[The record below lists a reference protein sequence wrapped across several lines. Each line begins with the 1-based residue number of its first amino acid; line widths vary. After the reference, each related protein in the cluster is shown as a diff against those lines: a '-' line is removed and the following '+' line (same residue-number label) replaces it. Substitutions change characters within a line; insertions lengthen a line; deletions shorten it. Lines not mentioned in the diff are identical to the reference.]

1 MPFFQDF
8 FNVSCSI
15 YNKHGKLKYNHM
27 IPNIKKLLF
36 LALFSIMLFSSC
48 RDEYSEDISGTKE
61 EPNLKKSSSI
71 ADLIQRTAMN
81 DGSKDNIIDQANCF
95 SLKLPATVIVNSTT
109 VSINSEED
117 FDTVEDLLEDDDEV
131 QIVFPVTILLSDYTE
146 VTILNQSEFDS
157 FKDDCN
163 EEDEEDDDIECL
175 DFKYPIKIFVYD
187 PDKDQTKVV
196 VTHNDEEMYGLIKD
210 LEEDSEASIKFPIMV
225 TLYDDSEVR
234 ITNLEELENTIN
246 SVKNNCDED
255 DDYNFDDDCQDCST
269 EQLENVFLSC
279 TKWSINKLRISNTNL
294 EDNYSNHLFEFL
306 NNGTITVDEGSNT
319 YSGTWNSTGSGENIT
334 VTINIPSLPDFN
346 GAWDLHNIEGE
357 GSQKKI
363 ELRLNGNRL
372 RFKTTCD

>member
-1 MPFFQDF
+1 
-8 FNVSCSI
+8 
-15 YNKHGKLKYNHM
+15 M

-61 EPNLKKSSSI
+61 KPNLEATAKV

-95 SLKLPATVIVNSTT
+95 SIKLPATVIVNSTT

-117 FDTVEDLLEDDDEV
+117 YDTVEDLLENDDTV
-131 QIVFPVTILLSDYTE
+131 QIVFPVTILLSDYTQ
-146 VTILNQSEFDS
+146 VAIMNQSEFDGY
-157 FKDDCN
+157 KNECN
-163 EEDEEDDDIECL
+163 DEDEEDEDIECL

-187 PDKDQTKVV
+187 SVKDQSKVV
-196 VTHNDEEMYGLIKD
+196 VIHNDEEMFKLIKNLTTD
-210 LEEDSEASIKFPIMV
+210 TKTSIKFPITV
-225 TLYDDSEVR
+225 TLYDDSEVSV
-234 ITNLEELENTIN
+234 TSLEELENTID

-255 DDYNFDDDCQDCST
+255 DDYIFDDDCQDCST
-269 EQLENVFLSC
+269 EQLENAFSSC
-279 TKWSINKLRISNTNL
+279 TKWSVNKLRISNTNL
-294 EDNYSNHLFEFL
+294 EDNYSNHLFGFS
-306 NNGTITVDEGSNT
+306 NNETITIGEGSNT
-319 YSGTWNSTGSGENIT
+319 YSGTWSSTGSGENII
-334 VTINIPSLPDFN
+334 VTINVPLLPDFN